1 MATEIGMIEFT
12 RAWEARME
20 ITESQRKHLEAW
32 VRTTRV
38 EVPDRVRV
46 AIQRGVEAWA
56 AAKAHEAELA
66 RQEAERLRQELEM
79 ERAKNRN
86 SESVNSSAE
95 VVAASEGKADEE
107 EERTG
112 LRKLVR
118 W

>member
-32 VRTTRV
+32 VRTSRV

-56 AAKAHEAELA
+56 EAKAHEAELA

-86 SESVNSSAE
+86 SVDSSAE
-95 VVAASEGKADEE
+95 VVAASEGKSDEE

>member
-79 ERAKNRN
+79 ERAKNR
-86 SESVNSSAE
+86 SSAE

>member
-32 VRTTRV
+32 VRTSRV

-86 SESVNSSAE
+86 SVDSSAE
-95 VVAASEGKADEE
+95 VVAASEGKSDEE